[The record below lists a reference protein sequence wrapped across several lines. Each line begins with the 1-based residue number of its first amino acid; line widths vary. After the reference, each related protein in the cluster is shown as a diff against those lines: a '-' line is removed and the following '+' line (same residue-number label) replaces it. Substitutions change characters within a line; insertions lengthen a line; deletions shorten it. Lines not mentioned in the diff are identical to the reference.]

1 MSGSPIPE
9 RLPAALHELVTAAS
23 NARYY
28 GPGHPYVAEYI
39 RAAQAAIAALLESV
53 PSVTIFVIAGRLVV
67 DGHPYPHPP
76 AHVLRFAEMLR
87 ERGLE
92 SVSFHRGVT
101 PEEVTGLVT
110 SLGGKIE
117 SNMPPTQGIRLG
129 RVVLKE
135 DEAPA
140 AAAGSADADRLIEIA
155 QSLEGLGDAEL
166 DRIRELYEMAERRKR
181 LDVRAVDQIVRRFIS
196 VLLADFNPVTLLAT
210 VKGAHEYTFTHAVN
224 VGILTI
230 VQAKAVGFTGAVL
243 HAIGVASMLHDVG
256 KIFIPEEILSK
267 PRELTPAERTIIET
281 HTIKG
286 GRYLMDQAGIPEIA
300 VVAAFEHHRK
310 FDGTGYPVNRPG
322 WRPNLISQM
331 VAISD
336 VFDALR
342 SDRVY
347 RHSQP
352 QEEIVRIF
360 TRDQGAEFN
369 PRLVA
374 SFLALIGRPVPKSD

>member
-1 MSGSPIPE
+1 MSGSQLPE
-9 RLPAALHELVTAAS
+9 RLPAALRELVTAAS

-28 GPGHPYVAEYI
+28 GPGHPYVAEYV

-53 PSVTIFVIAGRLVV
+53 PSVTILVVAGRLVV
-67 DGHPYPHPP
+67 DGHPYPQPP

-101 PEEVTGLVT
+101 PEEVTGFV
-110 SLGGKIE
+110 SCLGGRSD
-117 SNMPPTQGIRLG
+117 SNTPPAPGIRIG
-129 RVVLKE
+129 RVALRE
-135 DEAPA
+135 DEGPA
-140 AAAGSADADRLIEIA
+140 AGAGSADAERLIEIA
-155 QSLEGLGDAEL
+155 QRLEGLGDSEL

-181 LDVRAVDQIVRRFIS
+181 LDVRAMDQIVRRFIS
-196 VLLADFNPVTLLAT
+196 VLLADFNPVMLLAS

-230 VQAKAVGFTGAVL
+230 VQAKALGFTGSVL

-256 KIFIPEEILSK
+256 KIFIPAEILSK
-267 PRELTPAERTIIET
+267 PGELTPAERTIIEA
-281 HTIKG
+281 HTVKG

-310 FDGTGYPVNRPG
+310 FDGTGYPLNRPG
-322 WRPNLISQM
+322 WRPNLISQI

-342 SDRVY
+342 SDRAY

-360 TRDQGAEFN
+360 AGDRGAKFN

-374 SFLALIGRPVPKSD
+374 SFLALIGRPVPKPD